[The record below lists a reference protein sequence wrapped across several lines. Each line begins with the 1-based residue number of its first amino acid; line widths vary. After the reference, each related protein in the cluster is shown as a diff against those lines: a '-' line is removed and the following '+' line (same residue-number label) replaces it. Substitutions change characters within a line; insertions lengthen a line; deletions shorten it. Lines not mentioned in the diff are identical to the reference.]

1 MVTLVLSEQ
10 THHGELVLWIAR
22 VASCR
27 NRSEGP
33 RENAHLQ
40 AASWSWRRWLNGC
53 LEHAPARH
61 GVDVSHSAPIAVQER
76 RIDIEREGIIFETI
90 HSEMK

>member
-1 MVTLVLSEQ
+1 M
-10 THHGELVLWIAR
+10 
-22 VASCR
+22 
-27 NRSEGP
+27 
-33 RENAHLQ
+33 
-40 AASWSWRRWLNGC
+40 NGC